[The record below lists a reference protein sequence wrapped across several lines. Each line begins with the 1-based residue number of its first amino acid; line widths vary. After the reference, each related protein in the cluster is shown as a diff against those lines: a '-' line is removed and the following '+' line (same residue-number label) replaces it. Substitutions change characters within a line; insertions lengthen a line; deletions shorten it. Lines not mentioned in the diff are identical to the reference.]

1 MSVDIKSLRIGSHV
15 MWNGK
20 RRKVDAIT
28 EEGMAFRIADT
39 ERKMYDSATI
49 ESVEPI
55 AITPELLKELG
66 FEDDKTDIVKRGGG
80 YFICF
85 HQINNLRW
93 RVSLEGENCT
103 NYGNTLCRY
112 LKERRIRHESQ
123 SQSHRRNRR
132 SGGTSYYNFGTI
144 YYQLVNDPDADP
156 YEYLQLDFDIM
167 TD

>member
-28 EEGMAFRIADT
+28 EEGIAFRIADT

-66 FEDDKTDIVKRGGG
+66 FEFRKSAGGSWCISDKKGG
-80 YFICF
+80 YFYATVCSDSTCIVTHYPDF
-85 HQINNLRW
+85 GFQS
-93 RVSLEGENCT
+93 RVVCTYLHELEAFA
-103 NYGNTLCRY
+103 Y
-112 LKERRIRHESQ
+112 LISQ
-123 SQSHRRNRR
+123 
-132 SGGTSYYNFGTI
+132 TELI
-144 YYQLVNDPDADP
+144 PD
-156 YEYLQLDFDIM
+156 
-167 TD
+167 

>member
-28 EEGMAFRIADT
+28 EEGIAFRIADT

-66 FEDDKTDIVKRGGG
+66 FEFRKSAGGSWCISDKKGG
-80 YFICF
+80 YFYATVCSDSTCVVTHYPDF
-85 HQINNLRW
+85 GFQS
-93 RVSLEGENCT
+93 RVVCTYLHELEAFA
-103 NYGNTLCRY
+103 Y
-112 LKERRIRHESQ
+112 LIAKTELI
-123 SQSHRRNRR
+123 
-132 SGGTSYYNFGTI
+132 
-144 YYQLVNDPDADP
+144 PD
-156 YEYLQLDFDIM
+156 
-167 TD
+167 